1 MKKISMLFLGVAIAI
16 LVTGCGNKEN
26 ELICTNIQTEDG
38 MKIEQ
43 TISMIF
49 KNDKLN
55 HVKMD
60 VNSKITDDKVKENW
74 TAFTQAMDSQNE
86 ETEKDG
92 VSLKVSKDDKKYEY
106 KVTLDVDLEKA
117 DKDILKTYGLT
128 DLSDD
133 DSTLKDNK
141 KTAESEGFTCKVQ

>member
-49 KNDKLN
+49 KNDKI
-55 HVKMD
+55 
-60 VNSKITDDKVKENW
+60 KI
-74 TAFTQAMDSQNE
+74 
-86 ETEKDG
+86 
-92 VSLKVSKDDKKYEY
+92 
-106 KVTLDVDLEKA
+106 
-117 DKDILKTYGLT
+117 
-128 DLSDD
+128 
-133 DSTLKDNK
+133 
-141 KTAESEGFTCKVQ
+141 CKNGC